1 MTSVTPKSAM
11 TSVTDSLSVSLSL
24 AAQGA
29 RRATVAVKE
38 SRGSSEQIVVLV
50 NNDLI
55 DFDAKLLAS
64 HIDGRYHIFV
74 SKL

>member
-1 MTSVTPKSAM
+1 VLAVSVYFSSAM

-29 RRATVAVKE
+29 RTATVAVKE
-38 SRGSSEQIVVLV
+38 SLGSSEQIVVLV

-55 DFDAKLLAS
+55 DSDAKLLSS
-64 HIDGRYHIFV
+64 HIDGRYHI
-74 SKL
+74 S